1 MELFDAYQA
10 PRDEVRDEIK
20 EEILAPAVKGRKV
33 WCGEALSQI
42 AITLSVNLQNHHAF
56 VQVFSAFSPLVL

>member
-1 MELFDAYQA
+1 MPVSNGSGPPRVITWRIQLMELFDAYQA

-33 WCGEALSQI
+33 LCG
-42 AITLSVNLQNHHAF
+42 
-56 VQVFSAFSPLVL
+56 